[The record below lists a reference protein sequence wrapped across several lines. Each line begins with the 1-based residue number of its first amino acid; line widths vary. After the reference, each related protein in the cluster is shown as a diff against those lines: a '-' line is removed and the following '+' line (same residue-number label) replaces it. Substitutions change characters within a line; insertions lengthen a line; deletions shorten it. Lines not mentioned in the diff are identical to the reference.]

1 MISLFNQGLL
11 VVFAGVLI
19 FAQPAA
25 ADKDPIRIGIL
36 STLDSAWGDTL
47 GPGSVLAAQIAA
59 DEFGDSIHGKPVQI
73 IFADHQNRARLG
85 ATQARRW
92 LATRSV
98 DVILDVPNGAV
109 AEAVRPVVKEAQGL
123 MIASGTGFNPPND
136 CQDNVFS
143 WTYDL
148 QAMSRFG
155 LKALKES
162 GFDTIVILNL
172 EQRPGAGQA
181 FREIAQNVGFKHF
194 SEIMWQNQSRGHQIK
209 ATADSLPH
217 ELARSK
223 DALIILG
230 ATPLTLRRMVSKLTA
245 ELQGQKI
252 AYLFCQAC
260 ASLAGNSADLSKLA
274 QRIYYVAPYDV
285 NGKALKRFS
294 EQFAGRNSAAAA
306 PTMTQI
312 GTYTATKA
320 YLNAVAATGSSSPAS
335 AVAAQLRTLPLKDSI
350 LGASAFTQAGVRRG
364 SYHLFMYDPAT
375 KQHSR
380 LAKHDMTAEAS
391 KESCREDI
399 AIKDDVLPA
408 MAKQEK

>member
-136 CQDNVFS
+136 CQNIVFS

-148 QAMSRFG
+148 
-155 LKALKES
+155 
-162 GFDTIVILNL
+162 
-172 EQRPGAGQA
+172 
-181 FREIAQNVGFKHF
+181 
-194 SEIMWQNQSRGHQIK
+194 
-209 ATADSLPH
+209 
-217 ELARSK
+217 
-223 DALIILG
+223 
-230 ATPLTLRRMVSKLTA
+230 
-245 ELQGQKI
+245 
-252 AYLFCQAC
+252 
-260 ASLAGNSADLSKLA
+260 
-274 QRIYYVAPYDV
+274 
-285 NGKALKRFS
+285 
-294 EQFAGRNSAAAA
+294 
-306 PTMTQI
+306 
-312 GTYTATKA
+312 
-320 YLNAVAATGSSSPAS
+320 
-335 AVAAQLRTLPLKDSI
+335 
-350 LGASAFTQAGVRRG
+350 
-364 SYHLFMYDPAT
+364 
-375 KQHSR
+375 
-380 LAKHDMTAEAS
+380 
-391 KESCREDI
+391 
-399 AIKDDVLPA
+399 
-408 MAKQEK
+408 